1 MKKENEYLVEVLINE
16 KINLGTNIFA
26 YSEDEAILKADNL
39 IREKNLNFHNCTID
53 VLKVLKLNN
62 QKNEFYY

>member
-26 YSEDEAILKADNL
+26 YSEDDAILKADNL
-39 IREKNLNFHNCTID
+39 IREKNLNFENSNID
-53 VLKVLKLNN
+53 VLKVLKIS
-62 QKNEFYY
+62 